1 MSELEYYES
10 GTYREFLLSSRRRE
24 ICNPEVIFR
33 EFPIKGCQNIID
45 FGIGNGFFLP
55 DILKIIGPEAWLWGG
70 ECQQD
75 LIDLLLQRKL
85 KESIPNFT
93 PFYIEKSDHP
103 LLPEW
108 IPRPEIIFTSL
119 CLSTF
124 PNPGLAM
131 DGLIQSMNQD
141 GRLVIIDWAKV
152 EYHEGPK
159 VKDKV
164 SLDKMKFLAEDY
176 NLDIVKS
183 LRISE
188 YMYAMEVKAGKN
200 FEFGYYDLKEE
211 ESESSYT
218 F

>member
-10 GTYREFLLSSRRRE
+10 NTYREFLLSSRRKE
-24 ICNPEVIFR
+24 ICNPEMIFQ
-33 EFPIKGCQNIID
+33 EFPVKNCQNILD
-45 FGIGNGFFLP
+45 FGFGNGFFLP
-55 DILKIIGPEAWLWGG
+55 DILRQIGTDAWCWGA

-75 LIDLLLQRKL
+75 LIDELLQKKL
-85 KESIPNFT
+85 KEQIPNFT

-108 IPRPEIIFTSL
+108 IPKPEIIFTSL

-131 DGLIQSMNQD
+131 DGLIQSMVPE
-141 GRLVIIDWAKV
+141 GRLIIIDWAKV
-152 EYHEGPK
+152 DYPEGPR

-164 SLDKMKFLAEDY
+164 SLDKMKFLAEDF
-176 NLDIVKS
+176 NLEIIKAM
-183 LRISE
+183 RISE
-188 YMYAMEVKAGKN
+188 YIYGMEVRAGKE
-200 FEFGYYDLKEE
+200 FEYGYYDLKEE
-211 ESESSYT
+211 ESETPYT